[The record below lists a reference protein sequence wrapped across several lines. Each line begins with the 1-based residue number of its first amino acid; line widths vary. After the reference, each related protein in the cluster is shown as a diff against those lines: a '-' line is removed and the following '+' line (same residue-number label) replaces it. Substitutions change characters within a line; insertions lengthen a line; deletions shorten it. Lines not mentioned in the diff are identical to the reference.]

1 MNLRKCRLRLR
12 ILVVCMLGHH
22 CSLDGMRCLPQVN
35 QRLWANSQPHCKCM
49 VGRREKSESQSEIST
64 LLEEKPGMSTG
75 KRTKGCS
82 CDSLPKGPGGLHREA
97 NHQLVHQAL
106 MALYMPTMSSLHSL
120 VSPDTFCRENQT
132 SLKIQRKCHLC
143 DVLFK
148 QKIISSLGCECS
160 LIVVYHIHLCILSS
174 FGIWQMLE

>member
-1 MNLRKCRLRLR
+1 MAKVKQAVTSFWIVWP
-12 ILVVCMLGHH
+12 ILSG
-22 CSLDGMRCLPQVN
+22 
-35 QRLWANSQPHCKCM
+35 LWL
-49 VGRREKSESQSEIST
+49 IST
-64 LLEEKPGMSTG
+64 ESTTRSLSRGASSQQDMALLVSLLPSYNSHPSLLGSILRELSTVV
-75 KRTKGCS
+75 
-82 CDSLPKGPGGLHREA
+82 GLA
-97 NHQLVHQAL
+97 LLVHQAL

-174 FGIWQMLE
+174 FGIW